1 MFPIKVKISSGTL
14 DIKEYDFQKNIFVGS
29 NDKKYTIEEIEYFII
44 PTKEMKKISG
54 ISDENISVKPLVE
67 MEPIIKTEKRTRNY
81 SK

>member
-14 DIKEYDFQKNIFVGS
+14 DIKEYNFQKNIFVGS
-29 NDKKYTIEEIEYFII
+29 NDKKYTIEEIEYFIV

-54 ISDENISVKPLVE
+54 MSNENTSDKSTVE
-67 MEPIIKTEKRTRNY
+67 AQPMIKTERRNRNY

>member
-1 MFPIKVKISSGTL
+1 MFPIKAKINSGTL

-29 NDKKYTIEEIEYFII
+29 NDKKYTIEEIEYFIV

-54 ISDENISVKPLVE
+54 VSNKNTSDKSTAEAQP
-67 MEPIIKTEKRTRNY
+67 MIKTERRNRNY